1 MLGDVATTV
10 GFELAST
17 HLFPLLEALVRDEE
31 FVVRQN
37 VAQQLAIL
45 AQVCH
50 AKQAAEGEVRHTCL
64 TTSDFVT
71 YATTDVFHHWQC
83 WLLCYCGETSAA
95 PC

>member
-50 AKQAAEGEVRHTCL
+50 AE
-64 TTSDFVT
+64 
-71 YATTDVFHHWQC
+71 
-83 WLLCYCGETSAA
+83 
-95 PC
+95 